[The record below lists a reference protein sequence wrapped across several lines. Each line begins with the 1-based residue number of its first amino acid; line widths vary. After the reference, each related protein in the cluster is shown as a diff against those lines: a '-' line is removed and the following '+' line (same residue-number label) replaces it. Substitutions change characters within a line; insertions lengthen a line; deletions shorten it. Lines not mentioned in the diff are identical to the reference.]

1 MSTDDVVALN
11 QLAYRYAA
19 AVDSSDVA
27 RLQSVFHPEG
37 RLRSYQ
43 PGAEEPFADLRGHAQ
58 LASIPNA
65 MRGRY
70 RHTAHMMTNHLVEL
84 DGDTATGEVLCV
96 ARHLTDDAHSP
107 VSINVIIRYVD
118 QYVRHDG
125 RWLIADRKI
134 RFLWSERHA
143 TSDSGM
149 GRGHEGGPGNDA

>member
-1 MSTDDVVALN
+1 MSSDDIVALN

-19 AVDSSDVA
+19 AIDSCDIA

-43 PGAEEPFADLRGHAQ
+43 PGEPEPFADLRGHAQ
-58 LASIPNA
+58 LASVPNA
-65 MRGRY
+65 MRGMY

-84 DGDTATGEVLCV
+84 DGDMATGEVLCV
-96 ARHLTDDAHSP
+96 ARHLTNDAEKP

-118 QYVRHDG
+118 EYVRHNG
-125 RWLIADRKI
+125 CWLIMDRHI

-143 TSDSGM
+143 TADSGM
-149 GRGHEGGPGNDA
+149 GRGQ